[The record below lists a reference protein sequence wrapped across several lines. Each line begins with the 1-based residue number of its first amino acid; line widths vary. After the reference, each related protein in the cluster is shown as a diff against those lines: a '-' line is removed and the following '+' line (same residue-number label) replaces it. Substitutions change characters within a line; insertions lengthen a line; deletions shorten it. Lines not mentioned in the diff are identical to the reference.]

1 MKKAG
6 ASLPLVFGTV
16 AGCVPIIS
24 MALGVKLGMRA
35 DLALIYGYG
44 IAAIPY
50 LILWTTFERLPSS
63 RNTLRTIICLAAIVR
78 LINLSMPP
86 LLSEDLWRYIWDGM
100 TYWQGINPFH
110 YAPAAREFD
119 VLNLSVGLD
128 EVRRNIGHAHIPT
141 IYPPGA
147 QMVFQMG
154 TFLGPSQT
162 AMRLTMIV
170 GDLFAICVLWKLASR
185 LKQNPCCA
193 ALYAFLPLSILESSV
208 GGHVDSVGVLCLLFT
223 AYMMS
228 CQRAWLAGLGMALA
242 GGIKLVPLALLPKFY
257 YSKRRFFIGVIGT
270 VLVIF
275 GVWYF
280 QYQTYPKGLVAY
292 AHKWRGNDG
301 LFALFNGGFSFVLH
315 DTVDWINSGTTVR
328 NLITI
333 LIGRDHGALV
343 TIEHVSFAASK
354 LLAIGAVGSAILW
367 ATLYARDISSC
378 WLIFMGCLLLTSPIV
393 HPWYLL
399 WVAPFA
405 SLYASN
411 LNPWFSR
418 GLITWCLL
426 IWIAY
431 LPRPKYLVTGVWEE
445 QPILRLVQYFPV
457 WTCILFGLYEV
468 LKQRTSPGERH

>member
-6 ASLPLVFGTV
+6 ASLPLVFGTA

-128 EVRRNIGHAHIPT
+128 DVRRNIGHAHIPT

-170 GDLFAICVLWKLASR
+170 GDLFAICI
-185 LKQNPCCA
+185 
-193 ALYAFLPLSILESSV
+193 ALEAGEPAKAKPLLRSFI
-208 GGHVDSVGVLCLLFT
+208 CLLAAIDT
-223 AYMMS
+223 
-228 CQRAWLAGLGMALA
+228 R
-242 GGIKLVPLALLPKFY
+242 V
-257 YSKRRFFIGVIGT
+257 KRR
-270 VLVIF
+270 
-275 GVWYF
+275 
-280 QYQTYPKGLVAY
+280 
-292 AHKWRGNDG
+292 R
-301 LFALFNGGFSFVLH
+301 
-315 DTVDWINSGTTVR
+315 
-328 NLITI
+328 
-333 LIGRDHGALV
+333 
-343 TIEHVSFAASK
+343 
-354 LLAIGAVGSAILW
+354 
-367 ATLYARDISSC
+367 SC
-378 WLIFMGCLLLTSPIV
+378 
-393 HPWYLL
+393 
-399 WVAPFA
+399 
-405 SLYASN
+405 
-411 LNPWFSR
+411 
-418 GLITWCLL
+418 
-426 IWIAY
+426 
-431 LPRPKYLVTGVWEE
+431 
-445 QPILRLVQYFPV
+445 
-457 WTCILFGLYEV
+457 
-468 LKQRTSPGERH
+468 

>member
-1 MKKAG
+1 MSTGMARWFGHGAG
-6 ASLPLVFGTV
+6 RRHQAGTAGSSAEVLLLGTPFLYRCDWNSACYLRRLVFS
-16 AGCVPIIS
+16 IS
-24 MALGVKLGMRA
+24 
-35 DLALIYGYG
+35 
-44 IAAIPY
+44 
-50 LILWTTFERLPSS
+50 
-63 RNTLRTIICLAAIVR
+63 
-78 LINLSMPP
+78 NLS
-86 LLSEDLWRYIWDGM
+86 
-100 TYWQGINPFH
+100 
-110 YAPAAREFD
+110 
-119 VLNLSVGLD
+119 
-128 EVRRNIGHAHIPT
+128 
-141 IYPPGA
+141 
-147 QMVFQMG
+147 
-154 TFLGPSQT
+154 
-162 AMRLTMIV
+162 
-170 GDLFAICVLWKLASR
+170 
-185 LKQNPCCA
+185 
-193 ALYAFLPLSILESSV
+193 
-208 GGHVDSVGVLCLLFT
+208 
-223 AYMMS
+223 
-228 CQRAWLAGLGMALA
+228 
-242 GGIKLVPLALLPKFY
+242 
-257 YSKRRFFIGVIGT
+257 
-270 VLVIF
+270 
-275 GVWYF
+275 
-280 QYQTYPKGLVAY
+280 KGLVAY

-457 WTCILFGLYEV
+457 WTCIFFRAIRGPQA
-468 LKQRTSPGERH
+468 KNITR